1 MFAQNAPL
9 PSRSRSRLWTN
20 RLWILAGALGAAA
33 FGSTAVIVHDTG
45 RQRAAG
51 TMVSKARAEQAA
63 AAATGRLEILAL
75 ETFAPASPWE
85 VRSARTK
92 QSELDALVR
101 GQRAAEQC
109 RCRDALPADAFF
121 RFDVASGAL
130 SVVPAASPP
139 RNVPQASLIEAVA
152 RAEADRARGLG
163 RPKVHLIA
171 PASLGV
177 QGAVTIVQ
185 SDENGAP
192 LAVFGL
198 VANARGIARAVF
210 GDDSTRADAR
220 RSGATRDVGDTLLI
234 EVRPDG
240 SAPIYGV
247 ISDDHP
253 YRATISHTA
262 GPLQGLAITAALTR
276 RQAVHSLAISP
287 QELWHVGFLTFATIL
302 VIAFAIG
309 SSRRELL
316 LARARSDF
324 IAGVSH
330 DLRMPLAQ
338 ILIASETLTLRRER
352 DETERLTLS
361 SSIVREAR
369 RLIAIV
375 DNVLLFSRSGA
386 VALRPRLQPLPVS
399 KLFDDVIDAVKLAV
413 EDAGQTIETREA
425 WPLAILGDRQ
435 LVRQALVNLIDNAL
449 KYGSPGQRIQLG
461 AERHDA
467 SVRLYVADEGP
478 GVPQSERARIFEPY
492 ERLARDQTS
501 ERTGTG
507 LGLAVV
513 RHIAQVCGGRVWLDE
528 SPARGTRVVL
538 ELPIAEL
545 PEPIVAERE
554 LV

>member
-1 MFAQNAPL
+1 MNVPTMFAQNDPL
-9 PSRSRSRLWTN
+9 PRRSRSGLWTN
-20 RLWILAGALGAAA
+20 RLWILSAALGAATM
-33 FGSTAVIVHDTG
+33 GSAAVLVHDSG
-45 RQRAAG
+45 RQRAAA
-51 TMVSKARAEQAA
+51 TMVSK
-63 AAATGRLEILAL
+63 GRLEILAL

-85 VRSARTK
+85 TRSSKTN
-92 QSELDALVR
+92 QTELIALVR
-101 GQRAAEQC
+101 AQRSAQQC
-109 RCRDALPADAFF
+109 RCRDTLPADAFF
-121 RFDVASGAL
+121 RFDIATGTLTVMPASSTQGDIPETP
-130 SVVPAASPP
+130 V
-139 RNVPQASLIEAVA
+139 IEAVA
-152 RAEADRARGLG
+152 RSEADRARELG
-163 RPKVHLIA
+163 RSKVHLNATA
-171 PASLGV
+171 PLRNNAV
-177 QGAVTIVQ
+177 VTIVQ
-185 SDENGAP
+185 SGENGAP
-192 LAVFGL
+192 LSVFGL
-198 VANARGIARAVF
+198 VANASAIARAVF
-210 GDDSTRADAR
+210 GDDSTRTDAR
-220 RSGATRDVGDTLLI
+220 GSGATRNTRDTLLL
-234 EVRPDG
+234 EVRRTDG
-240 SAPIYGV
+240 SPPIY
-247 ISDDHP
+247 SSLADDHP
-253 YRATISHTA
+253 FRATVFPST
-262 GPLQGLAITAALTR
+262 GPLQGLGITAALTR
-276 RQAVHSLAISP
+276 RQAIRSLSISP
-287 QELWHVGFLTFATIL
+287 QEMWHVGMLTLATIL

-386 VALRPRLQPLPVS
+386 IALRPRLQPLPVS
-399 KLFDDVIDAVKLAV
+399 TLFDDVIDAVKLAV
-413 EDAGQTIETREA
+413 EDAGQTIETSEA
-425 WPLAILGDRQ
+425 SPLAILGDRQ
-435 LVRQALVNLIDNAL
+435 LVRQAFVNLIDNAL

-467 SVRLYVADEGP
+467 FVRLYVADEGP
-478 GVPQSERARIFEPY
+478 GVPASERARIFEPY

-528 SPARGTRVVL
+528 SPGRGTRVVL

-545 PEPIVAERE
+545 PEPIVPERE

>member
-1 MFAQNAPL
+1 
-9 PSRSRSRLWTN
+9 
-20 RLWILAGALGAAA
+20 
-33 FGSTAVIVHDTG
+33 V
-45 RQRAAG
+45 
-51 TMVSKARAEQAA
+51 
-63 AAATGRLEILAL
+63 
-75 ETFAPASPWE
+75 
-85 VRSARTK
+85 
-92 QSELDALVR
+92 
-101 GQRAAEQC
+101 
-109 RCRDALPADAFF
+109 
-121 RFDVASGAL
+121 
-130 SVVPAASPP
+130 
-139 RNVPQASLIEAVA
+139 IEAVA
-152 RAEADRARGLG
+152 RAEADRARSPG
-163 RPKVHLIA
+163 RSKVHLIA
-171 PASLGV
+171 ATSLGA
-177 QGAVTIVQ
+177 QGAVTMVQ
-185 SDENGAP
+185 SDENGAA

-220 RSGATRDVGDTLLI
+220 GSGATRDVGDTLLL
-234 EVRPDG
+234 EVRPIG

-247 ISDDHP
+247 LGDDHP
-253 YRATISHTA
+253 FRATVSPAA

-287 QELWHVGFLTFATIL
+287 RELWHVGMLTFATIL

-352 DETERLTLS
+352 DEKERLTLS

-369 RLIAIV
+369 RLISIV

-386 VALRPRLQPLPVS
+386 VALRPRLQPLRVS
-399 KLFDDVIDAVKLAV
+399 VLFDDVIDAVKLAV
-413 EDAGQTIETREA
+413 DDAGQTIETPEPS
-425 WPLAILGDRQ
+425 PLAILGDRQ
-435 LVRQALVNLIDNAL
+435 LVRQALVNLVDNAL
-449 KYGSPGQRIQLG
+449 KYGCPGQRIQLG
-461 AERHDA
+461 AERHGRF
-467 SVRLYVADEGP
+467 VRLYVADEGP

-492 ERLARDQTS
+492 ERLARDQAS

-545 PEPIVAERE
+545 PEPIVPERE